1 MCPTFERARTAWL
14 AHGPNK
20 SGIGV
25 GQMQIYLP
33 IAEMPVGVISIL
45 VMGLTVGFL
54 SGMFG
59 IGGGFLMT
67 PLLIFIGIPP
77 AVAVG
82 TQSTQ
87 VVASSVTGALAH
99 FSRGSIDFKMGFVLL
114 IGGLAGSLSGIA
126 IFKALTKIGQIDL
139 TISIIYVLFLSVIG
153 GLMMVESMQA
163 IRAARKGAGATQSR
177 AGHHS
182 WIHGLPFK
190 MRFRRSKLYISV
202 IPPVLV
208 GFFVGTLSA
217 IMGVGGG
224 FIMIP
229 AMIYLLRM
237 PTNVVIGTSFFQIVF
252 VTALTGVLHSVENQ
266 AVDVVLGMLL
276 VIGGVIGA
284 QYGVRAAER
293 LPGEQL
299 RALLAALLLLIG
311 LRLGYDLFTPP
322 VDVFSV
328 SDVSPHS

>member
-1 MCPTFERARTAWL
+1 
-14 AHGPNK
+14 
-20 SGIGV
+20 
-25 GQMQIYLP
+25 MQIYLP
-33 IAEMPVGVISIL
+33 IAELPVSIL
-45 VMGLTVGFL
+45 TILAMGAAVGFL

-67 PLLIFIGIPP
+67 PLLIFLGIPP

-82 TQSTQ
+82 TQTTQ

-99 FSRGSIDFKMGFVLL
+99 FTRKSIDFKMGGVLL
-114 IGGLAGSLSGIA
+114 AGGIVGSVSGIYL
-126 IFKALTKIGQIDL
+126 FKLLAAIGQIDL
-139 TISIIYVLFLSVIG
+139 VISVVYVAFLSVIG
-153 GLMMVESMQA
+153 AMMMVESVQA
-163 IRAARKGAGATQSR
+163 IRAARGGRSTPTRK
-177 AGHHS
+177 HHS

-208 GFFVGTLSA
+208 GYFVGTLSA

-252 VTALTGVLHSVENQ
+252 VAGLTGVMHSVENQ
-266 AVDVVLGMLL
+266 AVDIVLGFLL

-284 QYGVRAAER
+284 QYGVRAAEKM
-293 LPGEQL
+293 PAEQL
-299 RALLAALLLLIG
+299 RALLAAILLLIG
-311 LRLGYDLFTPP
+311 LRLGYDLVSTPP
-322 VDVFSV
+322 DLYSV
-328 SDVSPHS
+328 IEAEPHS

>member
-1 MCPTFERARTAWL
+1 
-14 AHGPNK
+14 
-20 SGIGV
+20 
-25 GQMQIYLP
+25 MQIYLP
-33 IAEMPVGVISIL
+33 IAELPVSIL
-45 VMGLTVGFL
+45 TILAMGAAVGFL

-67 PLLIFIGIPP
+67 PLLIFLGIPP

-82 TQSTQ
+82 TQTTQ

-99 FSRGSIDFKMGFVLL
+99 FTRRSIDFKMGGVLL
-114 IGGLAGSLSGIA
+114 AGGVAGSLSGIYL
-126 IFKALTKIGQIDL
+126 FKLLAAIGQIDL
-139 TISIIYVLFLSVIG
+139 AISVVYVLFLSVIG
-153 GLMMVESMQA
+153 AMMMVESVQA
-163 IRAARKGAGATQSR
+163 IRAARGGGGTPKR
-177 AGHHS
+177 KHHS

-190 MRFRRSKLYISV
+190 ARFRRSKLYISV

-208 GFFVGTLSA
+208 GYFVGTLSA

-252 VTALTGVLHSVENQ
+252 VAALTGVMHSVENQ
-266 AVDVVLGMLL
+266 AVDIVLGFLL

-284 QYGVRAAER
+284 QYGVRAAEKM
-293 LPGEQL
+293 PAEQL
-299 RALLAALLLLIG
+299 RALLAAILLLIG
-311 LRLGYDLFTPP
+311 MRLGYDLVSTPP
-322 VDVFSV
+322 DLYSV
-328 SDVSPHS
+328 IEAEPLS